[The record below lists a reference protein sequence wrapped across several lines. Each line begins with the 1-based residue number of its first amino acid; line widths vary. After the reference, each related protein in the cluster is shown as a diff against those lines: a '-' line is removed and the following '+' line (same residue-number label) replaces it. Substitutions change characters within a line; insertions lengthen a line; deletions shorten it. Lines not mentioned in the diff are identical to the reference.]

1 MRLRRKLP
9 ALAAI
14 AALALPVA
22 PALADDGEADNA
34 VEVEDGED
42 QDDDDQG
49 KDEDDDEV
57 AATPAP
63 RVVVGTTDTG
73 VNPYHQHFKVAQ
85 SAVTPDVL
93 AEFGI
98 DDAHVLHVGIS
109 YEEDLARGLYDTV
122 VPGEDY
128 WFAGTNLIVRADS
141 TGVPLVADDHV
152 HGVGVTGAI
161 VAANPDAVVFFVEG
175 FKPAEV
181 FAHPAV
187 DIVSTSF
194 GTVMPVDTPLGGPLN
209 PFPGGREAVVEGG
222 KLLLTATP
230 NVPTPAPA
238 DAAGGVWWAMNVS
251 GWDEGPDEAHGKQ
264 FFSTVTPDLV
274 ADFIQRLPY
283 CFPCTDEYRQKT
295 GGTSFATPRT
305 AGIAS
310 RILLEARRRS
320 GHVGGITV
328 DGLLVDA
335 GGATVSNWDL
345 RRALEEGAAT
355 VTSPTPDQRSLE
367 LMTQDGT
374 IPILVAEE
382 AFTGWGLVTD
392 DPSYGVVDET
402 LAHLG
407 FGTPTRTKPL
417 ATCHF
422 MLASFDARV
431 AAYAANPTS
440 PSFGDTST
448 PGYQRCA

>member
-1 MRLRRKLP
+1 MLSRRRAVLALLP
-9 ALAAI
+9 LCLAA
-14 AALALPVA
+14 A
-22 PALADDGEADNA
+22 PAS
-34 VEVEDGED
+34 
-42 QDDDDQG
+42 
-49 KDEDDDEV
+49 
-57 AATPAP
+57 TPDAPTPPSAP

-73 VNPYHQHFKVAQ
+73 VNPYHEHFQVDEP
-85 SAVTPDVL
+85 AVTPEVL

-98 DDAHVLHVGIS
+98 DESHVLHVGAT
-109 YEEDLARGLYDTV
+109 YEEDVERGLYDDV

-128 WFAGTNLIVRADS
+128 WFAGTNLIVRADDV
-141 TGVPLVADDHV
+141 GVPLVADDHV
-152 HGVGVTGAI
+152 HGVGVTGAL
-161 VAANPDAVVFFVEG
+161 VAANPEAVVFFVEG

-209 PFPGGREAVVEGG
+209 PFPGGHEAVVDGG
-222 KLLLTATP
+222 KFLLTATP

-295 GGTSFATPRT
+295 GGTSFAAPRT

-310 RILLEARRRS
+310 RILLEARRRT
-320 GHVGGITV
+320 GHLGGITA

-335 GGATVSNWDL
+335 DGVTISNWDL
-345 RRALEEGAAT
+345 RRALEEGAAS
-355 VTSPTPDQRSLE
+355 VHSATPSQREVE
-367 LMTQDGT
+367 LMFQDGT
-374 IPILVAEE
+374 IPVLAPGAH

-392 DPSYGVVDET
+392 DPAYGVVDET

-407 FGTPTRTKPL
+407 LGDPTRSKP
-417 ATCHF
+417 ADVCTF
-422 MLASFDARV
+422 MLAAFDVRV

-440 PSFGDTST
+440 PTFGDTST
-448 PGYQRCA
+448 GGYRRCG